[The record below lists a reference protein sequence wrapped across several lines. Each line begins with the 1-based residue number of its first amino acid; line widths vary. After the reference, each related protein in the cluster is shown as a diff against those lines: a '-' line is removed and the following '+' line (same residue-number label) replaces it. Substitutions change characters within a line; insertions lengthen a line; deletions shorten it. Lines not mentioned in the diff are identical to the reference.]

1 LFGMVV
7 AIARR
12 SLGMAYAVRVLGL
25 TAKCLELWVLIER
38 SVINSCMANR
48 KKVAATLGYLE
59 PVTARVLN
67 DHGFA
72 QEAFCPRNPVMELG
86 LPTAG
91 QAFGD
96 FFGSSRVRQL
106 LTQVHEFIRGC
117 FKKCHY
123 SKVSCFGS
131 RGFVRFKAA
140 KMLACSVLVVDSPVL
155 G

>member
-1 LFGMVV
+1 MALTDT
-7 AIARR
+7 AIRNAKPTDKP
-12 SLGMAYAVRVLGL
+12 YALTDERGLSIQIQPSGVTCQRVLPL
-25 TAKCLELWVLIER
+25 L
-38 SVINSCMANR
+38 
-48 KKVAATLGYLE
+48 
-59 PVTARVLN
+59 VT
-67 DHGFA
+67 
-72 QEAFCPRNPVMELG
+72 Q
-86 LPTAG
+86 
-91 QAFGD
+91 
-96 FFGSSRVRQL
+96 VRQL